1 MICATT
7 QAYAKPPALVE
18 LTLSGVMTV
27 LQKTPTWDEAKKQL
41 GDANFMM
48 KLLEFDKDKLNDAL
62 LKKLQKFTT
71 NPEFTPE
78 VSPVFVHV
86 YRALSPQSWG
96 ICCVC
101 HMSHSGSA
109 HQQHCSTLQL
119 AHS

>member
-1 MICATT
+1 M

-18 LTLSGVMTV
+18 LTLSGVVTV
-27 LQKTPTWDEAKKQL
+27 LQKTPTWDGAKKQL

-78 VSPVFVHV
+78 VGA
-86 YRALSPQSWG
+86 ALCMPAMLS
-96 ICCVC
+96 IN
-101 HMSHSGSA
+101 
-109 HQQHCSTLQL
+109 QHPLEVPAQAAFAKITVK
-119 AHS
+119 